1 MSGSED
7 EEYAY
12 DSDGDEDEA
21 GETSD
26 IDASNSDDEV
36 VHRVDSFI
44 RVFPQKIVALLSF
57 CLTLV

>member
-21 GETSD
+21 SQASD
-26 IDASNSDDEV
+26 IEATNSGDEV
-36 VHRVDSFI
+36 F
-44 RVFPQKIVALLSF
+44 LLCQMF
-57 CLTLV
+57 DACIC

>member
-44 RVFPQKIVALLSF
+44 RVFPQK
-57 CLTLV
+57 